1 MSRPAAILHLSSSR
15 VFGGAE
21 EHVRTLLTHMD
32 ADRYHCAVALPA
44 GGDFEQILASHGIV
58 THDVAFSSKW
68 DLGSLWALE
77 RIVRDNGY
85 AILHSHNRREDLF
98 AASAARATGVPAV
111 TTIHDRINMDQ
122 QGRRVR
128 NLSTWV
134 YNRVLGRSFAK
145 IVAVSEAT
153 RVDVIEQTRVD
164 DSKVVHVINGVDLA
178 RLERALPPD
187 AARERLDLPADAQL
201 IGIIAR
207 VRGENIGK
215 KGHRYLFEAFGRICK
230 RFPTAQLV
238 VVGEDEAS
246 RAFLGRLAHDAGI
259 PPSGRDR
266 VTFLGYRADVVEVA
280 CAFDVLAVPS
290 LFEGLPRA
298 LMDAMLLGK
307 CVVAS
312 GVDGIAEIVEDGV
325 NGLLAPPADAQALA
339 DALEKALAD
348 ATLRERLG
356 AAARDTIRNRYSASM
371 MAAGTADVYDAL
383 LGSRS

>member
-1 MSRPAAILHLSSSR
+1 MSGPVPILHLSSSR

-32 ADRYHCAVALPA
+32 SDRYHCAVALPA
-44 GGDFEQILASHGIV
+44 EGDFEQILASHGIV
-58 THDVAFSSKW
+58 THDVKFSSKW
-68 DLGSLWALE
+68 DLGSLSALK
-77 RIVRDNGY
+77 RIVRENGY
-85 AILHSHNRREDLF
+85 AIVHSHNRREDLF

-128 NLSTWV
+128 NLSAWV
-134 YNRVLGRSFAK
+134 YNGVLRRSFAK
-145 IVAVSEAT
+145 IIAVSEAT
-153 RVDVIEQTRVD
+153 RLDVIEQTRVD
-164 DSKVVHVINGVDLA
+164 DSKVVHVVNGVDLA

-207 VRGENIGK
+207 VRGGNIGK
-215 KGHRYLFEAFGRICK
+215 KGHRYLFEAFGRITE
-230 RFPTAQLV
+230 RFSRARLV
-238 VVGEDEAS
+238 VVGEDEAA
-246 RAFLGRLAHDAGI
+246 RAFLGRLAQDAGI
-259 PPSGRDR
+259 TDR
-266 VTFLGYRADVVEVA
+266 VTFLDYRADVVEVA
-280 CAFDVLAVPS
+280 SAFDVLAVPS

-312 GVDGIAEIVEDGV
+312 AVDGIAEIVEDGV

-356 AAARDTIRNRYSASM
+356 DAAQDTIRNRYSASM

-383 LGSRS
+383 LGNRP